1 MEWSEVDQ
9 EVAGSAADDA
19 RAKRARR
26 STQPSNKEGLEDPTL
41 ETPLNDHNLLRKM
54 LEDVEPGWEGN
65 VLAGNCEYAEG
76 EGDPD
81 KINAANR
88 LYALWER
95 QGTESR
101 GDLSCDTEHAESEG
115 ETEKT
120 HAGRTMLGA
129 GIDPCWERTACRLV
143 ALLEETQEEQERQ
156 GTASGQDAPLD
167 GLQPGRMSHGSSD
180 EELVCDHCRR
190 EIRWDQDS
198 HPCPVQRCRYILH
211 RNCVRPHMQ
220 EHHHSSP
227 IPPEFASPFPMKLKP
242 MRGAVV
248 DGETQTVIGGRPE
261 LSDVATQTV
270 IGLIPTPQLFNI
282 DARDAPKYISR
293 REAELFRKRRRVE
306 AT

>member
-1 MEWSEVDQ
+1 MDWSEEDQ
-9 EVAGSAADDA
+9 KVAVSAASAMSLKRSISSLDLAADA
-19 RAKRARR
+19 RAARARR
-26 STQPSNKEGLEDPTL
+26 SAQPSNKEGLEDPTL
-41 ETPLNDHNLLRKM
+41 ETPLRVSFSLKDTGLPPSPPAPHIDGRTLFDLEVEEEDNEIARRSIVERLFKNVSWDTIGEDARANL
-54 LEDVEPGWEGN
+54 
-65 VLAGNCEYAEG
+65 YY
-76 EGDPD
+76 
-81 KINAANR
+81 
-88 LYALWER
+88 YAL
-95 QGTESR
+95 
-101 GDLSCDTEHAESEG
+101 EHGLLAE
-115 ETEKT
+115 T
-120 HAGRTMLGA
+120 L
-129 GIDPCWERTACRLV
+129 
-143 ALLEETQEEQERQ
+143 EEQERQ
-156 GTASGQDAPLD
+156 GTASGQDGPLH

-180 EELVCDHCRR
+180 EELVCDRCRR
-190 EIRWDQDS
+190 EIREDQDS
-198 HPCPVQRCRYILH
+198 HPCPVQRCGYILH

-248 DGETQTVIGGRPE
+248 DGETQTVIGGGPE

>member
-1 MEWSEVDQ
+1 MMYGPSDVPFRVGTSSIGPHGTSGKGKGGKGDGKGK
-9 EVAGSAADDA
+9 VNVSA
-19 RAKRARR
+19 RA
-26 STQPSNKEGLEDPTL
+26 
-41 ETPLNDHNLLRKM
+41 NL
-54 LEDVEPGWEGN
+54 
-65 VLAGNCEYAEG
+65 YY
-76 EGDPD
+76 
-81 KINAANR
+81 
-88 LYALWER
+88 YALDH
-95 QGTESR
+95 G
-101 GDLSCDTEHAESEG
+101 LLAE
-115 ETEKT
+115 T
-120 HAGRTMLGA
+120 L
-129 GIDPCWERTACRLV
+129 
-143 ALLEETQEEQERQ
+143 EEQERQ
-156 GTASGQDAPLD
+156 GTASGQDAPLH

-190 EIRWDQDS
+190 EIREDQDS
-198 HPCPVQRCRYILH
+198 HWCPVQRCRYILH

>member
-1 MEWSEVDQ
+1 MAISGDYGDVRPEYFRPPRSDAASQEFGVPLHEIHPASEM
-9 EVAGSAADDA
+9 
-19 RAKRARR
+19 
-26 STQPSNKEGLEDPTL
+26 
-41 ETPLNDHNLLRKM
+41 NDHNLLRKM
-54 LEDVEPGWEGN
+54 LEDVEPGWEGH

-101 GDLSCDTEHAESEG
+101 EDLSCDTEHAESDG

-156 GTASGQDAPLD
+156 GTASGQDAPLH

-190 EIRWDQDS
+190 EIREDQDS
-198 HPCPVQRCRYILH
+198 HWCPVQRCGYIIH

-227 IPPEFASPFPMKLKP
+227 IPPEFASPFPIKLKP

-248 DGETQTVIGGRPE
+248 DLDGETQTVIGGKPE

-270 IGLIPTPQLFNI
+270 IGLIPTPKLFNI